1 MPPKSK
7 MIARS
12 PSPPEEDDGEE
23 EWPVYGVVGE
33 DVDVFGISRYM
44 LGTYFTKLLTPND
57 YSYEIRWKNWSRP
70 DGTNTTWMRDIEGD
84 STLVES
90 WNDSLKDQ
98 RLRKAAASQSIDI
111 TRLASTPMHDRL
123 TFERSEAVQEK
134 MEERLRIA
142 EPGQL
147 YQGWMTEIEDQIARQ
162 ESGRLG
168 GEGSGPARSKK
179 VNRIPPVGRY
189 VQSLWLPSALL
200 SQTGQIL
207 GKSLMPRAHAQSH
220 DGNSVHTLCNTVD
233 ENHHHSSEVMTM
245 IWGQSPYLDDT
256 ENESGHALLDTRG
269 VDLERQEYT
278 L

>member
-33 DVDVFGISRYM
+33 DVDVFGIS
-44 LGTYFTKLLTPND
+44 
-57 YSYEIRWKNWSRP
+57 SYEIRWKNWSRP

-179 VNRIPPVGRY
+179 VNRIPPVGREESY
-189 VQSLWLPSALL
+189 AESSRSVARREQRAYTMQHSRRESPPF
-200 SQTGQIL
+200 L
-207 GKSLMPRAHAQSH
+207 G
-220 DGNSVHTLCNTVD
+220 G
-233 ENHHHSSEVMTM
+233 
-245 IWGQSPYLDDT
+245 DD
-256 ENESGHALLDTRG
+256 D
-269 VDLERQEYT
+269 DLGSITIPGRHRK
-278 L
+278 